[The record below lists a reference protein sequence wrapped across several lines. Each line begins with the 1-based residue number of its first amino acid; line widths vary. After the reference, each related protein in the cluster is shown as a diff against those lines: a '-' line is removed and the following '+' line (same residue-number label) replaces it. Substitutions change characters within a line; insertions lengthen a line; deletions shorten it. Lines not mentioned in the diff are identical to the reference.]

1 MKDGDGMGAGDED
14 TLHNDARAHP
24 GLMQSSILFQRTTC
38 LVPNHIYSN
47 HQSSYV
53 GSRKFQSTYNY
64 LLVAACNIGL
74 YECKHLFLRS
84 KRTRTIS
91 DIISKE
97 FDMSIEILYNPEC
110 TRLFYQIL

>member
-47 HQSSYV
+47 HRSSYV
-53 GSRKFQSTYNY
+53 ASRKFQRAFINTY
-64 LLVAACNIGL
+64 LKQLV
-74 YECKHLFLRS
+74 RS
-84 KRTRTIS
+84 VGWRFI
-91 DIISKE
+91 
-97 FDMSIEILYNPEC
+97 
-110 TRLFYQIL
+110 

>member
-47 HQSSYV
+47 HRSSYV
-53 GSRKFQSTYNY
+53 ASRKFQRAFISRH
-64 LLVAACNIGL
+64 LLVAACKIGWLGVYMNANI
-74 YECKHLFLRS
+74 Y
-84 KRTRTIS
+84 
-91 DIISKE
+91 
-97 FDMSIEILYNPEC
+97 
-110 TRLFYQIL
+110 